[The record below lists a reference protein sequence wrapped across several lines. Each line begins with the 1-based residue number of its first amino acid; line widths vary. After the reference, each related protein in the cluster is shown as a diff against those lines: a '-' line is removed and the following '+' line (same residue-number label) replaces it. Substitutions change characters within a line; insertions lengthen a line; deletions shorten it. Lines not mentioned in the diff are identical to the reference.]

1 MLIHYGFAIIR
12 LGKSIEDGFV
22 KSINSRSR
30 YRTFLSIGPQIG
42 PQLQKNAKNPSD
54 KTPEGL
60 NLLERVARFELVTH
74 GLGSRQE
81 NAAQRLK

>member
-22 KSINSRSR
+22 KSINSQSR
-30 YRTFLSIGPQIG
+30 YRTFLSIGPQKG
-42 PQLQKNAKNPSD
+42 PQLHQNAKKPSD

-60 NLLERVARFELVTH
+60 NLLGAGEKIRTLDPRLGNLV
-74 GLGSRQE
+74 S
-81 NAAQRLK
+81 